1 MNFVLQGLQ
10 NQTVKDL
17 FESTWATL
25 FKPDNMATIKVGSVC
40 SGLGVAEMVFDH
52 LNYALQE
59 LLHDGKGVQLKAW
72 PQIGSSMFYSLVV
85 FKNYHTKLTHG
96 THYLIA
102 NPCQFETVFMCEIEG
117 WKAEWIHRAFNPPIL
132 FEDMKCLGTGRD
144 KDAITNQFHSVPKA
158 ESF

>member
-17 FESTWATL
+17 FESTCATL
-25 FKPDNMATIKVGSVC
+25 FKPDHMATIKVGSVC

-59 LLHDGKGVQLKAW
+59 LLHDGKAVQLKAW
-72 PQIGSSMFYSLVV
+72 PQIGSSMLYSLVV

-117 WKAEWIHRAFNPPIL
+117 WKP
-132 FEDMKCLGTGRD
+132 
-144 KDAITNQFHSVPKA
+144 
-158 ESF
+158 